1 MIVND
6 DHGGGGDGDD
16 DGGGKTGV
24 IMVNMQGS
32 PQSVLEWYNALLF
45 SPSPR
50 TRNFGANTHF
60 RSIDETDPT

>member
-24 IMVNMQGS
+24 FMVNMQGS
-32 PQSVLEWYNALLF
+32 TQSVLEW
-45 SPSPR
+45 
-50 TRNFGANTHF
+50 
-60 RSIDETDPT
+60 

>member
-32 PQSVLEWYNALLF
+32 PQSVLEW
-45 SPSPR
+45 
-50 TRNFGANTHF
+50 
-60 RSIDETDPT
+60 